1 MRKLLLASSALFLL
15 SGGIALAHNS
25 NGGMGSGGPTG
36 TTTTNTTTNTT
47 NIPVKDNAASLGA
60 GNASSTGGGASTAS
74 NGNQSNNTVDSGN
87 SSLEADLSVTKSLND
102 VGNSALEITRSN
114 THINVT
120 LAESGNSGSVGGTLY
135 INDPSSDRNDSSKSG
150 FGALTGN
157 ASMSSVNGG
166 SGILTAQQNTGVNAL
181 QQNSVALGSVVGGG
195 TGFSGF

>member
-15 SGGIALAHNS
+15 SGGIALAHSGNS
-25 NGGMGSGGPTG
+25 GMGGG
-36 TTTTNTTTNTT
+36 TTTTNTTTSTT
-47 NIPVKDNAASLGA
+47 SIPVKDNAASLGA

-74 NGNQSNNTVDSGN
+74 NGNWSNNTLDSGN
-87 SSLEADLSVTKSLND
+87 SSFQADLSVTKSLND

-135 INDPSSDRNDSSKSG
+135 INDPSSDRSDNSRNG
-150 FGALTGN
+150 VGPLTGN

-181 QQNSVALGSVVGGG
+181 QQNSVALGSVVGSG

>member
-1 MRKLLLASSALFLL
+1 L
-15 SGGIALAHNS
+15 
-25 NGGMGSGGPTG
+25 
-36 TTTTNTTTNTT
+36 
-47 NIPVKDNAASLGA
+47 
-60 GNASSTGGGASTAS
+60 
-74 NGNQSNNTVDSGN
+74 SNNTVDSGN
-87 SSLEADLSVTKSLND
+87 SSLEAELSVTKSLND

-135 INDPSSDRNDSSKSG
+135 INDPSCGCEDKSNSG

-157 ASMSSVNGG
+157 ASMSNVNGG

>member
-15 SGGIALAHNS
+15 SGGIALAQ
-25 NGGMGSGGPTG
+25 GGGGGGGSSDPG
-36 TTTTNTTTNTT
+36 TTNTTTNT
-47 NIPVKDNAASLGA
+47 IKVPVQNNAASLGA
-60 GNASSTGGGASTAS
+60 GNASSTGGGDSTAS
-74 NGNQSNNTVDSGN
+74 NGNWSHNVVDSGN
-87 SSLEADLSVTKSLND
+87 SSSKTDLSVTKSLDD

-120 LAESGNSGSVGGTLY
+120 LAESGNTGSVGGTLY
-135 INDPSSDRNDSSKSG
+135 INDPSSNRDDKSNSA
-150 FGALTGN
+150 FGALTGD
-157 ASMSSVNGG
+157 ASMKNVNGG